1 MSFND
6 TINSYLMRPVRS
18 AALRAES
25 GVPHTFG
32 LIQINLALI
41 KLAQP
46 RHAIQAA
53 PGLDVAGAI
62 GLNGDLATAA
72 QWRAARKGAHARALL
87 PVGDS

>member
-6 TINSYLMRPVRS
+6 TIISYLMRPVRS

-62 GLNGDLATAA
+62 GWKSDLATA
-72 QWRAARKGAHARALL
+72 L
-87 PVGDS
+87 PRPKNLELQ